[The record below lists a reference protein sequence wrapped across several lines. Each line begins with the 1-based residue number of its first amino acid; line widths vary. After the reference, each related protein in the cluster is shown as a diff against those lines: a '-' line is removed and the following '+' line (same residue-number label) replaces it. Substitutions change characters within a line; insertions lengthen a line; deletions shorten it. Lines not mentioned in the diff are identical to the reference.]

1 MTRMA
6 RAQHTPYAR
15 GEVDI
20 EVPFHDIDSL
30 GVAWHGHYAKY
41 LELARTALL
50 DGIGY
55 DVPAM
60 RDSGYAWP
68 VIELHIRYAQPLQYR
83 QRLRVTAE
91 LVEIENRLK
100 IAYRVFDRASGRRLT
115 RAHTV
120 QVAVHLDSGEMCFA
134 SPEALLEKFA

>member
-1 MTRMA
+1 MTDSPSRQVYA
-6 RAQHTPYAR
+6 RA
-15 GEVDI
+15 EVSL

-41 LELARTALL
+41 LELARTALFASF
-50 DGIGY
+50 DY
-55 DVPAM
+55 DIPAM

-68 VIELHIRYAQPLQYR
+68 VIELHIRYAQPLHYR

-91 LVEIENRLK
+91 LVEVAHRAK
-100 IAYRVFDRASGRRLT
+100 VDYRVFDAASGRRLT

-120 QVAVHLDSGEMCFA
+120 QVAVDAASGEMCFA
-134 SPEALLEKFA
+134 SPTAFTRRFA